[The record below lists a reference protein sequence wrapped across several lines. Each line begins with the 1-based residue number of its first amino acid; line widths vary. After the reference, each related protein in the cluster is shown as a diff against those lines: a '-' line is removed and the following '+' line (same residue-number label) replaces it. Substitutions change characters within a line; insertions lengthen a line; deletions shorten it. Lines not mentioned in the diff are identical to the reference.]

1 MSSNTYSSKRVLP
14 ESRAEIEIECP
25 SHVSSIAPLAE
36 IERFPPLA
44 DWINNLDRQISK
56 QQTSSTDAA
65 IVVDRITLQSVDVFK
80 SGKIGFVKFAASARR
95 MPENKSI
102 PGVVFLRGGAVAI
115 LLILRTSDTPAK
127 PVLSFQDSDHVVL
140 TVQPRIAVPDLNYA
154 EIPAGML
161 DGQNGEFS
169 GTAARELEEET
180 GLVIGA
186 DELVELTGRGV
197 YPSPGACDEFLRLF
211 ACEKRVSQNELETI
225 KGKLSGL
232 RDEGEFITLRLARMK
247 DLCRETSDMKTLAA
261 LCLWDR
267 LVSERMATNM
277 AGLSTGALI
286 GILCAGFA
294 VAMVVAAYLMSV
306 CTKRMEKSMSKTD
319 AAPPAPESPMPPR
332 ISEEGTLAPS
342 FSDIS
347 KHV

>member
-1 MSSNTYSSKRVLP
+1 MSSNTYLTKRVLP

-25 SHVSSIAPLAE
+25 AHISSIAPLAD
-36 IERFPPLA
+36 IERFPPLVY
-44 DWINNLDRQISK
+44 WLNNLDRQIFK
-56 QQTSSTDAA
+56 QQASSADAA
-65 IVVDRITLQSVDVFK
+65 VVVDRISLQSVDVFK

-102 PGVVFLRGGAVAI
+102 PGVVFLRGGAVAV
-115 LLILRTSDTPAK
+115 LLILRTSDRAK
-127 PVLSFQDSDHVVL
+127 RHVLSFQDSDHVVL
-140 TVQPRIAVPDLNYA
+140 TVQPRIAVPDLDCA

-186 DELVELTGRGV
+186 DELVELTDKGV
-197 YPSPGACDEFLRLF
+197 HPSPGACDEFLRLF
-211 ACEKRVSQNELETI
+211 ACEKYVSENELEAI

-267 LVSERMATNM
+267 LVSERIAT
-277 AGLSTGALI
+277 
-286 GILCAGFA
+286 CA
-294 VAMVVAAYLMSV
+294 
-306 CTKRMEKSMSKTD
+306 E
-319 AAPPAPESPMPPR
+319 
-332 ISEEGTLAPS
+332 
-342 FSDIS
+342 
-347 KHV
+347 